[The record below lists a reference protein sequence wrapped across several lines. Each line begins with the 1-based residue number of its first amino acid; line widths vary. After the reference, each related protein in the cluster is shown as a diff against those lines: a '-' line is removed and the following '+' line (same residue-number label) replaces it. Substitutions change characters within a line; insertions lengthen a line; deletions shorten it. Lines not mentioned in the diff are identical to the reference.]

1 MQEGNTYLFE
11 TDNLKE
17 AEKRHQLLYQIV
29 ANSGRNTSHQLQK
42 ALKLTTELLDMD
54 LGIISHIDN
63 GVYTILHQYS
73 TNGETSDKKKLDV
86 KQTYCS
92 IALEKNDLVAISHM
106 GESAWS
112 EHPCYELFELEA
124 YLGIP
129 VYVDGEVYGTLNFSS
144 ATPKEEKFAA
154 DDKKLI
160 QILGNWAG
168 EIIKKKKVKQ
178 ELEKQ
183 KELYRLI
190 STNSADMVC
199 LHALDGSYQFVSPS
213 AKTILGYDPDELIGL
228 NPYELFHPEDQKR
241 IQTESHQ
248 KALENDSLSSFQYRI
263 RKKNGEYIWFDTATQ
278 PIMDE
283 AGEIVNLQTTSRD
296 ITKRKKLELLFSEA
310 QEIAHIGG
318 WEYDLE
324 TEDLTWTDEVYRIH
338 ELPIGTP
345 LKIEDG
351 LSYYPQKTREL
362 LDTLLTRAIEHGT
375 PWDEELPFITA
386 KNNFLWVRANGK
398 AEFKQG
404 KAYKLVGTFQDIT
417 QQKES
422 EEKIE
427 AQNKRLQTL
436 TETQD
441 KLYSIIAHDLKG
453 AFFGITGMLNLIKD
467 DLQDYSDLDP
477 MILRQIGL
485 VENSAGNAHQLFE
498 NLLEWTRI
506 QSDGMNVNASTFD
519 LISEMEKT
527 IGLLQS
533 TAENKKISLNTDFVS
548 KLMVKCDQTMISTIF
563 RNLLSNALKFSKEK
577 SEIDISIS
585 NTDTQAHISIKDYG
599 IGMPESVKN
608 TLFDPSSRPKRAGT
622 KNEKGT
628 GLGLLLTKEMIE
640 LNNGTIQV
648 ESEDGVGTE
657 FLITLPIYSTP

>member
-54 LGIISHIDN
+54 LGIISHVDN

-278 PIMDE
+278 PIMDD

-351 LSYYPQKTREL
+351 LSYYPQKNTG
-362 LDTLLTRAIEHGT
+362 I
-375 PWDEELPFITA
+375 
-386 KNNFLWVRANGK
+386 
-398 AEFKQG
+398 
-404 KAYKLVGTFQDIT
+404 VGHPI
-417 QQKES
+417 
-422 EEKIE
+422 
-427 AQNKRLQTL
+427 NP
-436 TETQD
+436 
-441 KLYSIIAHDLKG
+441 
-453 AFFGITGMLNLIKD
+453 
-467 DLQDYSDLDP
+467 SDRTWHP
-477 MILRQIGL
+477 
-485 VENSAGNAHQLFE
+485 
-498 NLLEWTRI
+498 
-506 QSDGMNVNASTFD
+506 
-519 LISEMEKT
+519 
-527 IGLLQS
+527 
-533 TAENKKISLNTDFVS
+533 
-548 KLMVKCDQTMISTIF
+548 
-563 RNLLSNALKFSKEK
+563 
-577 SEIDISIS
+577 
-585 NTDTQAHISIKDYG
+585 
-599 IGMPESVKN
+599 
-608 TLFDPSSRPKRAGT
+608 
-622 KNEKGT
+622 
-628 GLGLLLTKEMIE
+628 LG
-640 LNNGTIQV
+640 
-648 ESEDGVGTE
+648 
-657 FLITLPIYSTP
+657 